1 MNLKLN
7 WLFKIFLNFIRVT
20 FKFNKDKFGEETEEI
35 SELTKTQKSSI
46 NLTLDSPTIKPE
58 HYQNY

>member
-7 WLFKIFLNFIRVT
+7 WLFKIFPNFIRVT
-20 FKFNKDKFGEETEEI
+20 FQFNKDKFGEETEEI
-35 SELTKTQKSSI
+35 SELTETQKSII
-46 NLTLDSPTIKPE
+46 NLMLDSLTITQE